1 MLQTLRDVFKYI
13 RHYPRDFTI
22 GFVALIISSACMVQA
37 PRFVGGAINAL
48 NNGSLTLLK
57 LWGYLFGIVG
67 IMTFSA
73 FAIIIVRRTILRA
86 SWEIQFDIRHDLY
99 KRFASLDQDY
109 YDNNRTGDLMARL
122 TSDINAV
129 RMLVGVAMFMGTNT
143 VLMIGFSLVRMFNL
157 NVTLSVLTILVIPTI
172 TLSFFAIMRVVH
184 RRYEKVQEQLS
195 NVSAMA
201 QENFSGVRVVK
212 GFGIEEREKQIFTD
226 LNSEYIKR
234 NLTLTVAE
242 APMFPLAEVM
252 FGVTLSL
259 LLLLGGRSII
269 NANGSLSVG
278 EFVDFLLLFQ
288 GIQWPIIGMGWIAT
302 VFQRGDTSWRRLKE
316 ILAEEP
322 RILDDAQ
329 TDHSLA
335 EVHGDIRFENV
346 HLELDGIK
354 VLDDISFHLH
364 AGETL
369 GITGRTG
376 AGKTMIINLISRI
389 HDASEGTVK
398 IDGRDIKHYPL
409 QTLRGSIGIVPQEPF
424 LFSDS
429 IAENIAYG
437 VESDDD
443 AAMTARVKA
452 VASLVQLADDVEDF
466 PNQYQTKLG
475 ERGVTLSG
483 GQRQR
488 TAMARAII
496 RDPNILILDDSLS
509 AVDTQTEANILKNL
523 KDVAKD
529 RSTIIV
535 AHRLSAFQH
544 ADRILVLD
552 EGKITE
558 EGTHQALLAQDNWYA
573 EMYRKQQLEAEL
585 EKA

>member
-1 MLQTLRDVFKYI
+1 MLQTLRDIFPYI
-13 RHYPRDFTI
+13 RNYSRAFII
-22 GFVALIISSACMVQA
+22 GFIALIISAACMVQA
-37 PRFVGGAINAL
+37 PRFVGGAIDGLRNESLSVL
-48 NNGSLTLLK
+48 N
-57 LWGYLFGIVG
+57 LWGYLFGVVAL
-67 IMTFSA
+67 MTLSA
-73 FAIIIVRRTILRA
+73 LAIIIVRRSMLQA

-122 TSDINAV
+122 TSDLTAV
-129 RMLVGVAMFMGTNT
+129 RMLVGVAMFLGTNT

-157 NVTLSVLTILVIPTI
+157 NLALSLLTILVIPTI
-172 TLSFFAIMRVVH
+172 TFSFFLIMRVVH

-201 QENFSGVRVVK
+201 QENFSGMRVVK

-226 LNSEYIKR
+226 LNREYIKR
-234 NLTLTVAE
+234 NLRLTTVE
-242 APMFPLAEVM
+242 APMFPMAEVM

-259 LLLLGGRSII
+259 LLFLGGRSII
-269 NANGSLSVG
+269 LGQGGLSVG

-316 ILAEEP
+316 ILVEEP
-322 RILDDAQ
+322 HILDNEE
-329 TDHSLA
+329 TDHSLQ
-335 EVHGDIRFENV
+335 EVRGDIRFENV
-346 HLELDGIK
+346 HLELDGMK
-354 VLDDISFHLH
+354 VLDAISFQLE

-376 AGKTMIINLISRI
+376 SGKTMIINLISRI
-389 HDASEGTVK
+389 HEASQGTVK
-398 IDGRDIKHYPL
+398 IDGRDIKKYPL
-409 QTLRGSIGIVPQEPF
+409 QTLRGNIGIVPQEPF
-424 LFSDS
+424 LFSDN

-437 VESDDD
+437 VESDDED
-443 AAMTARVKA
+443 ALFSQVKE
-452 VASLVQLADDVEDF
+452 VAALVQLADDVEDF
-466 PNQYQTKLG
+466 PKQYQTKLG

-523 KDVAKD
+523 KEVTKD

-544 ADRILVLD
+544 ADRIIVLD
-552 EGKITE
+552 EGKISE
-558 EGTHQALLAQDNWYA
+558 EGTHQELLAQDNWYA

-585 EKA
+585 EKD